1 MLLDLNKFIEAEEL
15 KQITTSNLMIGDKF
29 DPNGLFSNAIFGLFG
44 SSRWRTKHAFI
55 DLRCNVLHPLLYEIA
70 DRRCSSLIKFFNGD
84 LSILNNKLV
93 AGNSGEWGI
102 KYFVEEL
109 EKVVKIFLD
118 QGQLTNAGATLM
130 RYIVKNRKLALIDK
144 VIVLPPQ
151 FRPINIAN
159 NRIDLHPIND
169 KYVNMINEA
178 QILSATDVTSKSYK
192 ELLFRIQT
200 QVFEAYQILRDMIK
214 GKTGI
219 QRKSLLGKSMD
230 FSARA
235 VIVGDPAIPPDKVG
249 VPFKIALSLFKPFI
263 IYKST
268 SKYAQRWMDLGIP
281 KPSIL
286 TIGNLVNMVK
296 EGKKDLMDP
305 QIISLL
311 LEILKEIC
319 TEKVVILKRDPAL
332 HRLSLRAFY
341 PTIVFTDSF
350 HINPLLTEGFNADF
364 DGDQMGIYLPLTEAA
379 QREAKEKMLV
389 SQNIWGPGGTSLTL
403 EMKND
408 VVYGVYCLTADPK
421 SEQVLKEKVST
432 IDEMNALMLKYSDP
446 AVRINYKGKI
456 TTIGRA
462 IVEEIVGVPIDK
474 QYKKKD
480 INGLFAKLA
489 LKEDATTIMYKMN
502 DLMQIAMIAP
512 TIIGKSINID
522 QFQFPEEL
530 NEKKEKAF
538 KAENPSDALDALS
551 KDVVQALKKAE
562 SMIFDLYDSGGRGKL
577 SNIQT
582 QIVAKGY
589 VEDTDGTVIDKPVK
603 SALNDGLTSAEYVDV
618 SVGGRKGIIDRSQMT
633 AVSGYLTRQMVY
645 CTASVKASER
655 VKDCGTKR
663 YFELNTKDE
672 KVAKSFLGRYTSNGQ
687 LIESVDDILGKSVKI
702 RTPLYCTSPE
712 ICHKCLGTD
721 VVNKIK
727 ANNIGILAAQVLGE
741 RGSQLTM
748 QTFHCIHSKILLLFK
763 YNGSVLCTSFEK
775 LWNMMDTEIQ
785 YSGSQE
791 EKCVEDLYVWDK
803 DKYTKVNKI
812 IRHPKQEGTEMVMLR
827 TNGGDFIISQDN
839 HPHMLALNERVCTVC
854 KVPYVSVDK
863 KTAQMR
869 CPICNKKMNRNLKNK
884 SNEQYEMV
892 ESKEYI
898 KSKYYANTIFPI
910 WQEEKRK
917 PFMEPYL
924 LGMYLAEGSLGF
936 RNGKVAGYRP
946 IEWCISQNKGTIQ
959 DKIIKIIQENNYG
972 SGNVGL
978 DGGHITISDTN
989 FAKIIYNNC
998 GRYSYNVCLP
1008 SNFIYYSNEDL
1019 SKILCGIIDGDGCYV
1034 PEKER
1039 HYVSIEITSLELIQ
1053 QIHHILQKF
1062 DIKHNITVH
1071 SLNSFSKNQSYNV
1084 RLYPTIEDKEI
1095 FKYSCKLENME
1106 YPKKCTREMYKD
1118 LVTYMKPVLFTDDY
1132 VYDLETETHTL
1143 TANGIWTH
1151 NTGGAGT
1158 IKNFMSEDSRLAN
1171 ILTQDGNDIITKQKI
1186 IITFD
1191 EQDIRGVDVNEY
1203 LVQIF
1208 AIKTESEQI
1217 DFILPYDFTIV
1228 VPTRDNLIIKD
1239 KTYEVLFEE
1248 NMICGSMKNSSQSI
1262 TSAIADIS
1270 KILNSRILV
1279 NEALVLKVHELFS
1292 TQTFIPMWAIELLAS
1307 QVARDP
1313 ENLQFPYRLSGMK
1326 KDPVRVPIKQVALL
1340 ENWKRGAAFEN
1351 VSNAFHSAILNGT
1364 DETIVSSDLDNLLD
1378 L

>member
-151 FRPINIAN
+151 FRPMNIAN

-839 HPHMLALNERVCTVC
+839 HPHMLALNENFDY
-854 KVPYVSVDK
+854 K
-863 KTAQMR
+863 Q
-869 CPICNKKMNRNLKNK
+869 
-884 SNEQYEMV
+884 V
-892 ESKEYI
+892 ESKYCEI
-898 KSKYYANTIFPI
+898 GKHVVNTDFSL
-910 WQEEKRK
+910 WQEDKKK
-917 PFMEPYL
+917 PFIDSYL
-924 LGMYLAEGSLGF
+924 IGF
-936 RNGKVAGYRP
+936 
-946 IEWCISQNKGTIQ
+946 
-959 DKIIKIIQENNYG
+959 NNEKD
-972 SGNVGL
+972 V
-978 DGGHITISDTN
+978 DD
-989 FAKIIYNNC
+989 
-998 GRYSYNVCLP
+998 
-1008 SNFIYYSNEDL
+1008 FIYYCDDDL
-1019 SKILCGIIDGDGCYV
+1019 SKMLCGVVDNKCIIKKDSV
-1034 PEKER
+1034 L
-1039 HYVSIEITSLELIQ
+1039 VEINSLEVL
-1053 QIHHILQKF
+1053 QIMHHILKKF
-1062 DIKHNITVH
+1062 NLHHNIFAYNDKYNIEIYPQTNISIFNH
-1071 SLNSFSKNQSYNV
+1071 SLKLKNVCFKDIEILNKNENIV
-1084 RLYPTIEDKEI
+1084 KDVTPILY
-1095 FKYSCKLENME
+1095 
-1106 YPKKCTREMYKD
+1106 
-1118 LVTYMKPVLFTDDY
+1118 TDDY

-1186 IITFD
+1186 IITFE

-1203 LVQIF
+1203 LVQTF
-1208 AIKTESEQI
+1208 AIKTESDQI
-1217 DFILPYDFTIV
+1217 DFMLTYDFTIV